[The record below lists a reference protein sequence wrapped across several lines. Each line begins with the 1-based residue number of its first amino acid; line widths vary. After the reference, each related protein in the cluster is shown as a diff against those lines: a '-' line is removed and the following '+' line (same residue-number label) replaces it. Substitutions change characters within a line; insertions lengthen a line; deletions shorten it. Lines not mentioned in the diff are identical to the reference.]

1 MNKRTGTPI
10 KPLFLSCS
18 SVLPFWPILY
28 RSPSLVPLL
37 AYAVRRQGEL
47 YFELHRG
54 TYTSHAA
61 NKAFNRR
68 CELLLRDVEM
78 AASIA
83 LTVGGRPMYT
93 PRSWMH
99 IY

>member
-1 MNKRTGTPI
+1 MKKRAGTPI
-10 KPLFLSCS
+10 KPLFLSGCI
-18 SVLPFWPILY
+18 VLLHWPNCIE
-28 RSPSLVPLL
+28 PHVPLL
-37 AYAVRRQGEL
+37 AYVVCRQGEL

-83 LTVGGRPMYT
+83 LTVGGRPMHT
-93 PRSWMH
+93 PGSWMH